1 MHYEIHKFDI
11 IDSTMNYAKQLAENG
26 CENFTVVAAKTQK
39 NGRGRLERKWLSE
52 TGGLYFTIVL
62 KPKIA
67 IKKVFVYN
75 FAASSAIAETLKYLF
90 KINAKLKW
98 PNDVHISGKKICG
111 ILSEI
116 KIKENAINYVNIG
129 IGLNVNNLIF
139 STEINSVS
147 VKQLTGK
154 EESTTKI
161 LETFLINFQKKIG
174 PKKYNKIISEW
185 KKNNITVGSFVTV
198 KTANKIIKGTAIDI
212 DRSGALVVITDNFT
226 IKKISH
232 GDCFHF
238 NGQQPLIK
246 PKQSEK
252 KG

>member
-1 MHYEIHKFDI
+1 MENYTIHTLDK

-26 CENFTVVAAKTQK
+26 CKNFTVVTAKLQK

-67 IKKVFVYN
+67 IKKAFVYN

-90 KINAKLKW
+90 KIDAKLKW

-116 KIKENAINYVNIG
+116 KIKEDGIDYINIG
-129 IGLNVNNLIF
+129 IGLNVNNPI
-139 STEINSVS
+139 SASETKSVS
-147 VKQLTGK
+147 VNQITGQT
-154 EESTTKI
+154 ESKTKI
-161 LETFLINFQKKIG
+161 LETFLINFQKKIE
-174 PKKYNKIISEW
+174 PNKHNKIISEW
-185 KKNNITVGSFVTV
+185 KTNNITVGAFVTV
-198 KTANKIIKGTAIDI
+198 KTANKKIEGEAIDI
-212 DRSGALVVITDNFT
+212 DRTGALVVITDNFR

-232 GDCFHF
+232 GDCFH
-238 NGQQPLIK
+238 IR
-246 PKQSEK
+246 E
-252 KG
+252 